1 MNRIKSVAL
10 TFIIFTLLFT
20 LFRSSM
26 SGVFSI
32 YYSQNGIRDSNISL
46 VKSFQN
52 IGILLGLIP
61 SGILADKIGRVKI
74 IIGSSLVIAISFCI
88 ILFSHHLIGFACA
101 EFFYG
106 IGLAMNSGAVLAYA
120 NDLESA
126 YRIKLDRK
134 VMGRRTAIQ
143 NIATLVGGNIGT
155 TLFTLNDTYPLY
167 FSISGLLFY
176 PLFVFIWTKYMHL
189 PNIQPMSSKHKSQ
202 FHWNFGILRDSK
214 VVFATIL
221 SLCFEGATQFVLVY
235 WSIFY
240 VNQYGFHLSFVFTLS
255 IVFVIAG
262 SELYAQIIS
271 KINSNNKVLLSF
283 LLLLSVSLIGISL
296 TNYRW
301 ISLFLFLIL
310 ELCIGVISSSLLTL
324 DNEIISGKK
333 NKSSILSVM
342 SFITEIGVI
351 LLLFFNKLL
360 MNFISLHMMFLISA
374 VFVFIGLIILT
385 PYIIKERDKRN
396 VL

>member
-88 ILFSHHLIGFACA
+88 ILFSQHLIGFAFA

-155 TLFTLNDTYPLY
+155 TLFTLNDT
-167 FSISGLLFY
+167 
-176 PLFVFIWTKYMHL
+176 
-189 PNIQPMSSKHKSQ
+189 
-202 FHWNFGILRDSK
+202 
-214 VVFATIL
+214 
-221 SLCFEGATQFVLVY
+221 
-235 WSIFY
+235 
-240 VNQYGFHLSFVFTLS
+240 
-255 IVFVIAG
+255 
-262 SELYAQIIS
+262 
-271 KINSNNKVLLSF
+271 
-283 LLLLSVSLIGISL
+283 
-296 TNYRW
+296 
-301 ISLFLFLIL
+301 
-310 ELCIGVISSSLLTL
+310 
-324 DNEIISGKK
+324 
-333 NKSSILSVM
+333 
-342 SFITEIGVI
+342 
-351 LLLFFNKLL
+351 
-360 MNFISLHMMFLISA
+360 
-374 VFVFIGLIILT
+374 
-385 PYIIKERDKRN
+385 
-396 VL
+396 

>member
-88 ILFSHHLIGFACA
+88 ILFSQHLIGFAFA

-106 IGLAMNSGAVLAYA
+106 IGLAMNSGAVLAY
-120 NDLESA
+120 
-126 YRIKLDRK
+126 
-134 VMGRRTAIQ
+134 AIQ